1 MGSCCGVVDPL
12 FLLDSNACIYILEGL
27 SIPLRQR
34 VEALE
39 PGRIVT
45 SSIVYA
51 EVMRGIDRDDQEA
64 NAKASRLFEL
74 IPALA
79 FDTNAAEVYRCIP
92 FKRGKFDRLIGA
104 HALSLGLTVI
114 TNDISDFDDIP
125 GLNIENWTLPL

>member
-1 MGSCCGVVDPL
+1 M
-12 FLLDSNACIYILEGL
+12 DSNACIYILEGL